1 MRMMVMFDLP
11 VETASERRAYRQFV
25 KFLKEN
31 GFILFQESIYV
42 KLSMNSSNV
51 ALTQKALKDHLP
63 AKGIVSL
70 MTVTEKQFQDIDYLL
85 GEFQSDV
92 VSTASKVVE
101 LCRISEIRTFKK
113 RFFSIGSLSH
123 PL

>member
-1 MRMMVMFDLP
+1 MSNFRYMRMMVMFDLP

-101 LCRISEIRTFKK
+101 L
-113 RFFSIGSLSH
+113 
-123 PL
+123 